1 MKATVKVRLKNGIL
15 DPQGL
20 TVKNALIHLGFKNMK
35 NVRIGKLIE
44 LEIENTKSEEAKKI
58 IEDACNKLLSNP
70 VIEDYVYEIS
80 ED

>member
-20 TVKNALIHLGFKNMK
+20 TVKNALVHLGFKNMK

-44 LEIENTKSEEAKKI
+44 LEIENTKADEAKKI

>member
-44 LEIENTKSEEAKKI
+44 LEIENTKTEEAKKI
-58 IEDACNKLLSNP
+58 IEDACKKLLSNP
-70 VIEDYVYEIS
+70 VIEDYIYEIS
-80 ED
+80 EE

>member
-20 TVKNALIHLGFKNMK
+20 TVKNALVHLGFKNMK

-44 LEIENTKSEEAKKI
+44 LEIENAPPDEATKI
-58 IEDACNKLLSNP
+58 IEAACNKLLANP
-70 VIEDYVYEIS
+70 VIEDYIYEIS
-80 ED
+80 EE

>member
-20 TVKNALIHLGFKNMK
+20 TVKNALVHLGFEDMK
-35 NVRIGKLIE
+35 SVRIGKLIE
-44 LEIENTKSEEAKKI
+44 LEIENTSREEAKKM
-58 IEDACNKLLSNP
+58 IENACNKLLANP

-80 ED
+80 EE

>member
-20 TVKNALIHLGFKNMK
+20 TVKNALVHLGFKNMK

-44 LEIENTKSEEAKKI
+44 LEIENTSPDEATKI
-58 IEDACNKLLSNP
+58 IEAACNKLLANP
-70 VIEDYVYEIS
+70 VIEDYIYEIS
-80 ED
+80 EE

>member
-80 ED
+80 EE

>member
-20 TVKNALIHLGFKNMK
+20 TVKNALVHLGFKDMK
-35 NVRIGKLIE
+35 SVRIGKLIE
-44 LEIENTKSEEAKKI
+44 LEIENTSGEEAKKM
-58 IEDACNKLLSNP
+58 IEDACNKLLANP

-80 ED
+80 EE